1 MAPDLP
7 SGRTEIEA
15 YNGYLVRLAG
25 TTPCPLNR
33 AVLAMVRR
41 FERERTLPHRGV
53 WRELAQSLSE
63 GSLA

>member
-15 YNGYLVRLAG
+15 YNGYLVHLAG

-41 FERERTLPHRGV
+41 LERERTLPHRGV
-53 WRELAQSLSE
+53 WRELASSAGE
-63 GSLA
+63 GCLA